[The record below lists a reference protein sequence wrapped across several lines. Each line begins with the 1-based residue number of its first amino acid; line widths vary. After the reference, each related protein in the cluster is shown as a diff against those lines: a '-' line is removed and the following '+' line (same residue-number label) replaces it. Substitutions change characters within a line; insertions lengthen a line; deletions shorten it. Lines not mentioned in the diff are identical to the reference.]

1 VWVSLTFPGYSWSER
16 YDGQMLMVLGASH
29 HDLELTQ
36 LERLSSS
43 TDSLSQALHDV
54 SGTDG
59 AISGSV
65 VLATCNRFEIY
76 LDVDRFHDA
85 IDSVT
90 ERIAAV
96 AGIDPVDAAG
106 LLKVRVGAPVAAH
119 LFTVA
124 SGLDSMVVGEAEISG
139 QVSRALNAA
148 HAAGTTTP
156 VLHAL
161 FQSAARTAKQVTT
174 GTGLGSAGRSV
185 ASVAIDIATAALPAA
200 KRADANQP
208 LGTSTCLIIG
218 TGSYARVVAAALHA
232 RGCTRLQVFSP
243 SGRADAFAATHH
255 AEVVPAA
262 QFAEAIGKA
271 DLVVAC
277 SGTTGGVLDVATI
290 TAALSGRDNPL
301 QVIDLALRPDVSI
314 GVRALPGVQVIDLHT
329 VSAGAAPEH
338 RESINAAQDVVIAA
352 VAKFEDDQAI
362 RTLDPAVVA
371 LRKHVSVAVEKEM
384 VRLRAKYDDNIAAEV
399 ELAMHRVTQ
408 SLLHTPTL
416 RAKELARTGDGA
428 GYLQALHTLF
438 GIVLPAKPEH

>member
-1 VWVSLTFPGYSWSER
+1 
-16 YDGQMLMVLGASH
+16 MLMALGASH

-36 LERLSSS
+36 LERLSTS
-43 TDSLSQALHDV
+43 TDSLSQALREL
-54 SGTDG
+54 TAADG
-59 AISGSV
+59 AIRGSV
-65 VLATCNRFEIY
+65 VLATCNRLEIY
-76 LDVDRFHDA
+76 LDADRFHDA
-85 IDSVT
+85 IDAVT
-90 ERIAAV
+90 DRIAAV
-96 AGIDPVDAAG
+96 AEIDPADAAG

-139 QVSRALNAA
+139 QVSRALTAA

-156 VLHAL
+156 ILNSL

-185 ASVAIDIATAALPAA
+185 ASVAIDIATAALPSAQTLDAA
-200 KRADANQP
+200 LP
-208 LGTSTCLIIG
+208 LATSTCLIIG
-218 TGSYARVVAAALHA
+218 TGAYARVVAAALHA

-255 AEVVPAA
+255 AELVPAD
-262 QFAEAIGKA
+262 QFAEAVSKA
-271 DLVVAC
+271 DLVIAC

-290 TAALSGRDNPL
+290 TAALVGRENPL
-301 QVIDLALRPDVSI
+301 QLIDLALRPDVSA
-314 GVRALPGVQVIDLHT
+314 GVRALPGVRVIDLHT
-329 VSAGAAPEH
+329 VAEGAAPEH
-338 RESINAAQDVVIAA
+338 RESINAAHDVVIAA
-352 VAKFEDDQAI
+352 VAKFEDDQAS
-362 RTLDPAVVA
+362 RALDPAVVA
-371 LRKHVSVAVEKEM
+371 LRKHVSGAVEKEM
-384 VRLRAKYDDNIAAEV
+384 VRLRAKYDDAIAAEV

-438 GIVLPAKPEH
+438 GIELPTSPNH